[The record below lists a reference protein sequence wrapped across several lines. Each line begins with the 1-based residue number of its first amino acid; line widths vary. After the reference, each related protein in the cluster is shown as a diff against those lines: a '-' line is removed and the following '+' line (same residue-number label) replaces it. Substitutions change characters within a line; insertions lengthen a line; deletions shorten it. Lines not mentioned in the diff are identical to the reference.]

1 MAWRRR
7 WFSREF
13 KVKVALKVLKE
24 QLTIAQLLNCS
35 IAQNRMPEYIWEG
48 TDERIQRL
56 LGQHGKGAYG

>member
-24 QLTIAQLLNCS
+24 QLLNCS
-35 IAQNRMPEYIWEG
+35 IAQNRMPEYVWEG
-48 TDERIQRL
+48 TDERMQPL